1 MHWQVFFSADNLC
14 GLLAWLF
21 YLSPASWFSLSSPY
35 IASCS
40 SLIWLRNVWGL
51 WQVYEIL
58 GLLHVNIVLPE
69 DSLRLHKV
77 QESICCSG
85 KGQTRCSFRND
96 PFQKHNNFRNKLAIE
111 TGRRKSELQWN
122 NVYIRKMDNWKKG
135 RYIFMF
141 SMSLQCL
148 SHQDAFRNQLPWND
162 SGLWKPSIGT
172 LHRYSLIDNMQL
184 CDMFNLE
191 NAPKR

>member
-122 NVYIRKMDNWKKG
+122 NVYIKKMDNWKKG
-135 RYIFMF
+135 RYIYLCFLCPYNVYHIKTRSETNYPGMTV
-141 SMSLQCL
+141 
-148 SHQDAFRNQLPWND
+148 DYENLPL
-162 SGLWKPSIGT
+162 GLFT
-172 LHRYSLIDNMQL
+172 DTHL
-184 CDMFNLE
+184 
-191 NAPKR
+191 